1 MIGIPEILLVAVP
14 LLTVAAL
21 FAAFTVVRQAVRRG
35 IEEANSIDSR

>member
-21 FAAFTVVRQAVRRG
+21 FAAFMVVRQAVRRG
-35 IEEANSIDSR
+35 IEEANRADVD